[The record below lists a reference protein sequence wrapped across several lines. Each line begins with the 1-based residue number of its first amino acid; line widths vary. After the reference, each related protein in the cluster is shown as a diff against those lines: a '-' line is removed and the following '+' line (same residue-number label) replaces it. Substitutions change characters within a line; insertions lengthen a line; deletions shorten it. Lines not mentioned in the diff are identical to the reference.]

1 MCHWESCSD
10 VATPTSAQECLT
22 GLLPYDEDDSYENF
36 AQQLEH
42 LEDQANH
49 IETVLPPKLDAA
61 HDLQSVLGATVIG
74 LQRAGEKL
82 PKILA
87 HLWAVDLYYLFDEN
101 R

>member
-1 MCHWESCSD
+1 
-10 VATPTSAQECLT
+10 
-22 GLLPYDEDDSYENF
+22 
-36 AQQLEH
+36 
-42 LEDQANH
+42 
-49 IETVLPPKLDAA
+49 
-61 HDLQSVLGATVIG
+61 VLGATVIG